1 MYINFTPSF
10 CDKYAT
16 LTLMAKQKVLT
27 SEEIKA
33 IKKAKEALIK
43 ATTEEGVKK

>member
-1 MYINFTPSF
+1 MYSNFTPSF

-16 LTLMAKQKVLT
+16 LILMAKKKVLT

-33 IKKAKEALIK
+33 IKA
-43 ATTEEGVKK
+43 VKSAIINSNQVINK